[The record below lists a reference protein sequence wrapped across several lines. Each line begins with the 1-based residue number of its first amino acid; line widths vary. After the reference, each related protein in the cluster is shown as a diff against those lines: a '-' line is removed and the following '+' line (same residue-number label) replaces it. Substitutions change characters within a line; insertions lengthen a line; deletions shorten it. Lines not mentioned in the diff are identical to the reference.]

1 MSKTWFRPR
10 LVARIYIT
18 ILRKPSIVWLAW
30 PLGNFIVYTLEI
42 QIQNLLSFIS
52 QPMMFM
58 LQCYICFTIYLVI
71 EYNKIFYNQVVVL
84 LHFMRR
90 QLLYEKITIS
100 VVGKCV
106 FLRVCSCCS
115 PLMSQKSPKIYVLKN
130 EHHPKPVRIIVIMEN
145 QVKSEVMRH
154 TSIIFD
160 INQI

>member
-10 LVARIYIT
+10 LFARIYIT

-84 LHFMRR
+84 QHFMRR

-100 VVGKCV
+100 GGQ
-106 FLRVCSCCS
+106 VCIFEGLLVLHSDV
-115 PLMSQKSPKIYVLKN
+115 PKESQNICPKIMGLVLCLSH
-130 EHHPKPVRIIVIMEN
+130 ECYMDVTFI
-145 QVKSEVMRH
+145 
-154 TSIIFD
+154 
-160 INQI
+160 

>member
-1 MSKTWFRPR
+1 MHGSN
-10 LVARIYIT
+10 IYLHLFNWH
-18 ILRKPSIVWLAW
+18 ILWY
-30 PLGNFIVYTLEI
+30 NCY
-42 QIQNLLSFIS
+42 N
-52 QPMMFM
+52 
-58 LQCYICFTIYLVI
+58 CYICITIYLRKN
-71 EYNKIFYNQVVVL
+71 NKIFNTCQVVVL

>member
-1 MSKTWFRPR
+1 MDPISIF
-10 LVARIYIT
+10 IYSIDTFYDT
-18 ILRKPSIVWLAW
+18 IVIIV
-30 PLGNFIVYTLEI
+30 T
-42 QIQNLLSFIS
+42 
-52 QPMMFM
+52 
-58 LQCYICFTIYLVI
+58 YICITIYLRKN
-71 EYNKIFYNQVVVL
+71 NKIFNTCQVVVL

-115 PLMSQKSPKIYVLKN
+115 PLMSQKSPKISVLKN

-154 TSIIFD
+154 TRIILD